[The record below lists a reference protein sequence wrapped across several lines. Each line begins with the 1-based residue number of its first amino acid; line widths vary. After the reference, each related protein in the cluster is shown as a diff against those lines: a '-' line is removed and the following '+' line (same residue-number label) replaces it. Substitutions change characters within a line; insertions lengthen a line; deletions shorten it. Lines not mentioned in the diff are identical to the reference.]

1 MDHILFSYCLDGK
14 GRATPLNFQNDI
26 CEPTGDISK
35 KNIWIHLDG
44 KNPQAKEWLN
54 KELNSLDPYIT
65 DALIAEETRP
75 RFMQINDGMLII
87 LKGMNPNKDDAPEDM
102 ISVRLWIDKNRI
114 ISTRLRSLNLFDDI
128 KKSFKDNMGPKNSAD
143 FITTLI
149 AKLSNRMEPVL
160 IDLDDKLIDIEE
172 QTIEAIDT
180 DLRESIAELR
190 KQTIVFRRY
199 IIPQRDVIEQLR
211 LSNLSWL
218 KNSHKRYLVEIYNYV
233 VRYIEDL
240 EEARDRLQ
248 VVKDEISN
256 KLTDKLNKKMYFLA
270 IIAAIFLPLSFL
282 TGLLGINVAGIP
294 GSQNAYAFW
303 IFLAILL
310 AVVALQIYLFKKLKW
325 L

>member
-1 MDHILFSYCLDGK
+1 MNHILFSYCLDGK
-14 GRATPLNFQNDI
+14 GGATRLDIQN
-26 CEPTGDISK
+26 
-35 KNIWIHLDG
+35 NINQIDNTNQKIIWTHLDA
-44 KNPQAKEWLN
+44 KNPQTKEWLN
-54 KELNSLDPYIT
+54 QELGSLDPFIS
-65 DALIAEETRP
+65 DALIVEETRP
-75 RFMQINDGMLII
+75 RFIQINDGMLII
-87 LKGMNPNKDDAPEDM
+87 LRGMNPNKEANPEDM
-102 ISVRLWIDKNRI
+102 ISIRLWIDKTRI
-114 ISTRLRSLNLFDDI
+114 ISTRFRSLNLFNDI
-128 KKSFKDNMGPKNSAD
+128 KKSFKDNTGPKNSAD

-160 IDLDDKLIDIEE
+160 SDLDDKLIDIEE
-172 QTIEAIDT
+172 QTIEPTDN
-180 DLRESIAELR
+180 DLRESIIALR

-199 IIPQRDVIEQLR
+199 LVPQRDVIEQLR
-211 LSNLSWL
+211 LSSLSWL
-218 KNSHKRYLVEIYNYV
+218 TNSHKRYLVEIYNFV

-256 KLTDKLNKKMYFLA
+256 TLSDKLNKKMYFLS

-310 AVVALQIYLFKKLKW
+310 AIVIFQLYLFKKLKW

>member
-1 MDHILFSYCLDGK
+1 MNHILFSYRLDGK
-14 GRATPLNFQNDI
+14 GSATQLDFDSRINRLDNAD
-26 CEPTGDISK
+26 K
-35 KNIWIHLDG
+35 KIIWTHLDA
-44 KNPQAKEWLN
+44 KNPQTKKWLN
-54 KELNSLDPYIT
+54 NELNSLDPFIS
-65 DALIAEETRP
+65 DALLAEDVRP
-75 RFMQINDGMLII
+75 RFTQINDGMLII
-87 LKGMNPNKDDAPEDM
+87 LRGMNPNKDDVPEDM
-102 ISVRLWIDKNRI
+102 ISIRLWIDKNRI

-128 KKSFKDNMGPKNSAD
+128 KKSFKNNIGPKNSAD

-160 IDLDDKLIDIEE
+160 AALDDKLIDVEE
-172 QTIEAIDT
+172 QTIELTDN
-180 DLRESIAELR
+180 DLRESIVELR
-190 KQTIVFRRY
+190 KRTIVFRRY

-218 KNSHKRYLVEIYNYV
+218 TSSHKRYLVEIYNYV

-248 VVKDEISN
+248 IVKDEISN
-256 KLTDKLNKKMYFLA
+256 TLTDKLNKKMYFLA

-310 AVVALQIYLFKKLKW
+310 AIVVFQISLFKKLKW

>member
-1 MDHILFSYCLDGK
+1 MNHILFSYLLDGK
-14 GRATPLNFQNDI
+14 GNATRLDAQNNTHQLMSTNKEI
-26 CEPTGDISK
+26 
-35 KNIWIHLDG
+35 IWTHLDA
-44 KNPQAKEWLN
+44 KNPQTKEWLN
-54 KELNSLDPYIT
+54 QELGSLDPFIA

-75 RFMQINDGMLII
+75 RFIQINDGMLII
-87 LKGMNPNKDDAPEDM
+87 LRGMNPNKEGNPEDM
-102 ISVRLWIDKNRI
+102 ISIRLWIDKTRI
-114 ISTRLRSLNLFDDI
+114 ISTRFRSLNLFNDI
-128 KKSFKDNMGPKNSAD
+128 KKSFNDNTGPKNSAD
-143 FITTLI
+143 FITTVI

-160 IDLDDKLIDIEE
+160 SDLDDKLIDIEE
-172 QTIEAIDT
+172 QTIEPTDN
-180 DLRESIAELR
+180 DLRESIAALR

-199 IIPQRDVIEQLR
+199 LVPQRDVIEQLR
-211 LSNLSWL
+211 LSSLSWL
-218 KNSHKRYLVEIYNYV
+218 TNSHKRYLVEIYNYV

-256 KLTDKLNKKMYFLA
+256 ALSDKLNKKMYFLA

-303 IFLAILL
+303 TFLVILL
-310 AVVALQIYLFKKLKW
+310 VIVIFQIYLFKKLKW